1 MVFLTEKQKGKTMQ
15 QNKFEKGLIETIKMI
30 LSNPDI
36 ELKYQHNGAGD
47 NFYIFTAIS
56 GKTEIFKLRIYKDQ
70 NLAIIPLHSELK
82 INGEIQSL
90 QPATYKDLYTLADN
104 EWWSRE
110 RNKSENKKQAEE
122 DTIQKQQNQT
132 LNFLANFVPEKGML

>member
-1 MVFLTEKQKGKTMQ
+1 MQ

-47 NFYIFTAIS
+47 NFYIFTATS
-56 GKTEIFKLRIYKDQ
+56 GKTEIFKLRIYKNQ
-70 NLAIIPLHSELK
+70 NL
-82 INGEIQSL
+82 EIVQQHCDLTIDGASQGNFL
-90 QPATYKDLYTLADN
+90 NYESYKDLYTAAEK

-110 RNKSENKKQAEE
+110 HKKDEKKKQEK
-122 DTIQKQQNQT
+122 DDIIQKQQNKT
-132 LNFLANFVPEKGML
+132 LDFLANFVPEKGML

>member
-47 NFYIFTAIS
+47 NFYIYTAKQ
-56 GKTEIFKLRIYKDQ
+56 GNKEIFKLRIYKDQ
-70 NLAIIPLHSELK
+70 NLEIVPLHSELT
-82 INGEIQSL
+82 IDGERQSL
-90 QPATYKDLYTLADN
+90 QSATYKDLYTVADK

-110 RNKSENKKQAEE
+110 HQKDAKKKQTEE
-122 DTIQKQQNQT
+122 DKIEQQQNKT
-132 LNFLANFVPEKGML
+132 LKFLSGFTPDKGRV